1 MKRISYCRKRKQ
13 WTILSEFSGCF
24 EEIETLNDTHHIEIS
39 DNVTSVVTPV
49 RKILLALKPKLE
61 KELNRMVD
69 LDIIETCPKPNR
81 LG

>member
-1 MKRISYCRKRKQ
+1 MKRILYCRKRKQ

-24 EEIETLNDTHHIEIS
+24 GEIETFNDTHHIDIN

-49 RKILLALKPKLE
+49 RKILFALKPKLE
-61 KELNRMVD
+61 KELKRMTE
-69 LDIIETCPKPNR
+69 LDIIETCPKTNR

>member
-1 MKRISYCRKRKQ
+1 M
-13 WTILSEFSGCF
+13 SEFSGCF
-24 EEIETLNDTHHIEIS
+24 EEIETLNDAHHIEIS

-61 KELNRMVD
+61 KELKRMVD
-69 LDIIETCPKPNR
+69 LDIIETCPKTNR

>member
-1 MKRISYCRKRKQ
+1 MKRILYCRKRKQ

-24 EEIETLNDTHHIEIS
+24 GEIETFNDTHHIDIN
-39 DNVTSVVTPV
+39 DNVTSAVTPV

-61 KELNRMVD
+61 KELKRMTD
-69 LDIIETCPKPNR
+69 LDIVETCPKTNR

>member
-1 MKRISYCRKRKQ
+1 M
-13 WTILSEFSGCF
+13 SEFSGCF
-24 EEIETLNDTHHIEIS
+24 GEIETFNDTHHIDIN

-61 KELNRMVD
+61 KELKRMTD
-69 LDIIETCPKPNR
+69 LDIIETCPKTNR

>member
-1 MKRISYCRKRKQ
+1 MKRILYCRKHKQ

-24 EEIETLNDTHHIEIS
+24 GEIETFNDTHHIDIN

-49 RKILLALKPKLE
+49 RKILFALKPKLE
-61 KELNRMVD
+61 KELKRMTE
-69 LDIIETCPKPNR
+69 LDIIETCPKTNR